1 MKRVKQMLV
10 NNGYSNRKIDQET
23 NKFLSKIVHTDR
35 SKSKINSTIDLFYEN
50 QMNENYYLDER
61 VIKNIIKTNIKPIY

>member
-1 MKRVKQMLV
+1 MLV

-23 NKFLSKIVHTDR
+23 NKFLNKIVHANK
-35 SKSKINSTIDLFYEN
+35 SKSKKDSNIDLFYEN